1 MRRQDVK
8 IWYQSYSPLG
18 KDPRWKNY
26 EESLKSHA
34 RKVARADTEVEI
46 HGVERMAPRMVDS
59 DYIMY
64 LHVAQII
71 DNALQAEQ
79 KGCDAFVV
87 GGTLDPG
94 AAYLRELLDIP
105 VTFLGESAYYAACLL
120 APRFS
125 LIASSE
131 AILRAQTRL
140 IGNYGLSQRLVPG
153 IHLDVTSLLEIADE
167 MNNNP
172 KKVVTMVTEKA
183 AQPIGE
189 GAGALVV
196 GPGILASFLTQ
207 QGVREIN
214 GVPIVDGMA
223 AVIKAAEMLVD
234 FKKMGISRGKKGFGV
249 SPVSKEELLAAR
261 KVYGV
266 E

>member
-1 MRRQDVK
+1 MR

-18 KDPRWKNY
+18 LDPRWKNY

-34 RKVARADTEVEI
+34 QEVARADTEVEI
-46 HGVERMAPRMVDS
+46 HGVEKMAPRMVES

-64 LHVAQII
+64 MHVAQII
-71 DNALQAEQ
+71 ENALRAERE
-79 KGCDAFVV
+79 GYSAFVV

-94 AAYLRELLDIP
+94 AAYLKELLDIP
-105 VTFLGESAYYAACLL
+105 VVFLGESAYYLACLL
-120 APRFS
+120 APKFS
-125 LIASSE
+125 PIASSE
-131 AILRAQTRL
+131 AILRAQTKL
-140 IGNYGLSQRLVPG
+140 IGNYGLIQRLVPG
-153 IHLDVTSLLEIADE
+153 VHLNVASLVGIVDE

-172 KKVVTMVTEKA
+172 KKVIAMVTEKA

-196 GPGILASFLTQ
+196 GPGTLDAFLTQ
-207 QGVREIN
+207 QGVREID
-214 GVPIVDGMA
+214 GVPIVDGVA
-223 AVIKAAEMLVD
+223 ATIKTAEILVD
-234 FKKMGISRGKKGFGV
+234 FKKMGIKRGKKGLGI

-261 KVYGV
+261 RVYGI